1 MRKKNCELGE
11 GFVKILSCHKTCV
24 GDGGELGSALDDVY
38 GTGVTVRSCCE
49 KRFEKK
55 KTLQKSL
62 KFSDC
67 RKSIRK
73 QIRPSCRKP
82 FDFFLNLFGFVKARK
97 FRDSS
102 EISDCVQNV

>member
-1 MRKKNCELGE
+1 MPETFPNMTLQRAISYFLYFFRFNVQNT
-11 GFVKILSCHKTCV
+11 FV
-24 GDGGELGSALDDVY
+24 GDKGELERALDDVY

-55 KTLQKSL
+55 TLQKLL
-62 KFSDC
+62 KVSDC

-82 FDFFLNLFGFVKARK
+82 FRLLFVFVW
-97 FRDSS
+97 FRESKQ
-102 EISDCVQNV
+102 I